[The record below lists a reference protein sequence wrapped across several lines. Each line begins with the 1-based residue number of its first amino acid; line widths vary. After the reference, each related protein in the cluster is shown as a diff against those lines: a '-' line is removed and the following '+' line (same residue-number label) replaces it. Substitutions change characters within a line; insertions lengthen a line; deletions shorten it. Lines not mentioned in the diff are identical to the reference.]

1 MAWLRAFW
9 SGLPIEGRWLLAV
22 VAVQT
27 FGRGLTLP
35 FTVIY
40 LSEVRGFGLGLVG
53 ALMSLVAIAGFVVTA
68 PTGWLVDRYG
78 ARSVLLGG
86 QGAMVIGSVTL
97 AYATTPWTAA
107 SALILIGL
115 NFGAALPAFTTL
127 IASIV
132 DGDARQRFFGI
143 HFALMNTGMGA
154 GGVVGGLLVEVD
166 APATFTTVYLV
177 DAAAALVAALVLLI
191 PLRTVRGHAGGGTE
205 PRPATVGYRAVLR
218 RPAAR
223 RLAALTFTAV
233 LVGYGQF
240 QVGVPGY
247 AREVTDVSTD
257 AIGIA
262 YAVNTTMII
271 VLQLP
276 VLSRI
281 SGRRRTRMMIMM
293 AGAWAC
299 AWLLLGVTGLG
310 GDTVVATAGLLAFM
324 AVFAFGETLLQPT
337 VPAVVNALATDH
349 LRGRYNAVN
358 AAAFNG
364 GAIAAPVVAGL
375 LLGAHLTAVYIGLMI
390 AGCLAVCVM
399 ALALERRIPAQANG
413 VSGPN
418 ELAVSQPSEQGNG

>member
-1 MAWLRAFW
+1 
-9 SGLPIEGRWLLAV
+9 
-22 VAVQT
+22 
-27 FGRGLTLP
+27 
-35 FTVIY
+35 
-40 LSEVRGFGLGLVG
+40 
-53 ALMSLVAIAGFVVTA
+53 
-68 PTGWLVDRYG
+68 
-78 ARSVLLGG
+78 
-86 QGAMVIGSVTL
+86 
-97 AYATTPWTAA
+97 
-107 SALILIGL
+107 
-115 NFGAALPAFTTL
+115 
-127 IASIV
+127 
-132 DGDARQRFFGI
+132 
-143 HFALMNTGMGA
+143 
-154 GGVVGGLLVEVD
+154 
-166 APATFTTVYLV
+166 
-177 DAAAALVAALVLLI
+177 
-191 PLRTVRGHAGGGTE
+191 
-205 PRPATVGYRAVLR
+205 GYRAVLR

-233 LVGYGQF
+233 LVGYGQL

-375 LLGAHLTAVYIGLMI
+375 LLGAHLT
-390 AGCLAVCVM
+390 
-399 ALALERRIPAQANG
+399 
-413 VSGPN
+413 
-418 ELAVSQPSEQGNG
+418 